1 MKKVTGNALLWETL
15 AAGSASQ
22 KRRRDPSSVQTAKTP
37 RLPFDKRCAGMT
49 RSGKRCKGRIKTG
62 SEFCSFHDPAMTS
75 EHRKRNAA
83 MGGRSRTNLA
93 HIPGGY
99 LRKVNSLR
107 AVGDA
112 MDRLYREVRLGIV
125 TPEMGTVLF
134 QILTRILDAGLYE
147 RKTKGAPSRRA
158 KAIKL
163 RPKLAEL
170 LTLEERRAWR
180 QAVASAPSDFLRN
193 AERARTDRTTS
204 AKTDESGRMSVSA
217 AS

>member
-15 AAGSASQ
+15 AAGSASE
-22 KRRRDPSSVQTAKTP
+22 KRQREVSYGQTAKRP
-37 RLPFDKRCAGMT
+37 RLPFDKRCAGIT
-49 RSGKRCKGRIKTG
+49 RAGKRCKGRIKTG
-62 SEFCSFHDPAMTS
+62 SEYCSFHDPAMTS
-75 EHRKRNAA
+75 EDRRRNAA

-93 HIPGGY
+93 HVPGGY
-99 LRKVNSLR
+99 LRKLNSLR

-125 TPEMGTVLF
+125 TAEMGTVLF

-147 RKTKGAPSRRA
+147 QNTKGAPSRRA
-158 KAIKL
+158 KAIKI

-180 QAVASAPSDFLRN
+180 QAVVSAPSDFLRN
-193 AERARTDRTTS
+193 AERARTGRTTS
-204 AKTDESGRMSVSA
+204 DKTDESGRIPVSA